1 MIMTEEMRVTNLT
14 VDLLQ
19 GQATVSLM
27 KQPRIAPQ
35 GRPNFTNI
43 NVNVPVS
50 TQPGGTENELRRI
63 AIEQAKQALAE
74 AIRTLEA
81 APL

>member
-1 MIMTEEMRVTNLT
+1 MTDEMRVTNLT

-19 GQATVSLM
+19 GQATVVLV
-27 KQPRIAPQ
+27 KQPRIATTERPQ
-35 GRPNFTNI
+35 FTAV

-50 TQPGGTENELRRI
+50 TPGKETENQLRRV
-63 AIEQAKQALAE
+63 AIEQAKLALAE

-81 APL
+81 APLL